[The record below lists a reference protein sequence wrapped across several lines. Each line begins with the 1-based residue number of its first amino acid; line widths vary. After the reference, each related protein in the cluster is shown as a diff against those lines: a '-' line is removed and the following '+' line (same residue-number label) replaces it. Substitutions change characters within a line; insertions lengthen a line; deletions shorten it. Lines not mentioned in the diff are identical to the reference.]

1 VLIVRV
7 EASLLYFN
15 VNHVRDQV
23 RRHLATAGP
32 QLRVLVWDLST
43 SPYVDIAGAR
53 LLGETQRTLAALGVA
68 MRIVEARAPVRDII
82 RKEIGMSVGQV
93 SRRISIDD
101 AIAEAATP
109 SVDLRGK
116 PEAPIDERQRN
127 L

>member
-23 RRHLATAGP
+23 RRHLATAAP
-32 QLRVLVWDLST
+32 PLRLLVWDLST

-53 LLGETQRTLAALGVA
+53 LLAETQRALAVQGVA
-68 MRIVEARAPVRDII
+68 MRIVEARAQVRDLI
-82 RKEIGMSVGQV
+82 RKEVGMSVGEV

-101 AIAEAATP
+101 AIAGAAGHVDRP
-109 SVDLRGK
+109 SMGPDSVTRYGG
-116 PEAPIDERQRN
+116 PEP
-127 L
+127 